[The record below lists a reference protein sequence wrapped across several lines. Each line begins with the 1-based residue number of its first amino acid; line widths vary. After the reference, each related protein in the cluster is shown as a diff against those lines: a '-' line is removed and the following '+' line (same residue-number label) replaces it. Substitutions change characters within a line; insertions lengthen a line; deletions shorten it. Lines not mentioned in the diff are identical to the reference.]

1 MSDEL
6 RQPSV
11 IDVEALLQPISDEAP
26 SGENLRYSGLY
37 DEVNEARR
45 ADDNM
50 NMGEWQT
57 EVKVAD
63 FRQVFDLVTK
73 ALAEQTKDIQLAVWL
88 CEALVKLHGFVG
100 LRDGLQLLA
109 GLQERFWDT
118 LHPEIDEGDME
129 GRANAIS
136 WFDTYGIIA
145 AKESPITGQAGY
157 SFFNWDE
164 SKVYDIPDDLDT
176 FSTEDQVK
184 YNALKA
190 RAEAERRVTAD
201 MWRKEIAATR
211 RAFCEQLNVTIGEC
225 FAALSELNRVTE
237 EKFDRNQVPGLSNL
251 KKGLD
256 EINDQAKKL
265 LEEKRLEEPDESDL
279 EESAEGGSEEGG
291 TVAAGGVAVAAG
303 AIQNRRDAIKRL
315 QDIAEFFQRTDPH
328 SPVAYLIQRA
338 VKWGNMPF
346 DQWLQDVIK
355 DETVLY
361 QLRQTLGFNTSS
373 NDQTE

>member
-63 FRQVFDLVTK
+63 FRQVSNLVTK

-100 LRDGLQLLA
+100 LRDGLHLLT
-109 GLQERFWDT
+109 GLQDRFWDT

-129 GRANAIS
+129 GRANAVA
-136 WFDTYGIIA
+136 WFESSCAIA
-145 AKESPITGQAGY
+145 AKESPVTGVAGY
-157 SFFNWDE
+157 SLFNWED
-164 SKVYDIPDDLDT
+164 SKVFDIPENLDT
-176 FSTEDQVK
+176 YSTEDQVK
-184 YNALKA
+184 YNNLKS

-201 MWRKEIAATR
+201 MWRKEIASTR
-211 RAFCEQLNVTIGEC
+211 RAFCEQLNFTLGEC
-225 FAALSELNRVTE
+225 FEALAELSRVTE
-237 EKFDRNQVPGLSNL
+237 EKYDRNQVPGLSNL
-251 KKGLD
+251 KKALD
-256 EINDQAKKL
+256 EISDHAKKL
-265 LEEKRLEEPDESDL
+265 LEEKRLEEPDESDA
-279 EESAEGGSEEGG
+279 EIVEGAEAGEGGA
-291 TVAAGGVAVAAG
+291 VVGGVAVATG
-303 AIQNRRDAIKRL
+303 AIQNRRDALKRL
-315 QDIAEFFQRTDPH
+315 QEIADFFQRTDPH

-346 DQWLQDVIK
+346 DQWLTDVIK
-355 DETVLY
+355 DESVLY
-361 QLRQTLGFNTSS
+361 QLRQTLGFNTAS
-373 NDQTE
+373 NDQNE

>member
-57 EVKVAD
+57 EVKVSD

-100 LRDGLQLLA
+100 LRDGLQLLV

-136 WFDTYGIIA
+136 WFDTYGALA
-145 AKESPITGQAGY
+145 AKEAPITGQAGY

-164 SKVYDIPDDLDT
+164 SKVYDIPDDLET

-201 MWRKEIAATR
+201 MWRKETAATR
-211 RAFCEQLNVTIGEC
+211 RVFCEQLNFTLGEC
-225 FAALSELNRVTE
+225 FEALKELNRVTE

-256 EINDQAKKL
+256 EINDQSKKL
-265 LEEKRLEEPDESDL
+265 LDEKRLEEPDESDV
-279 EESAEGGSEEGG
+279 EESAEGGSGEGG
-291 TVAAGGVAVAAG
+291 TVTIGGVAVAAG
-303 AIQNRRDAIKRL
+303 AIQNRRDALKRL
-315 QDIAEFFQRTDPH
+315 QDIADFFQRTDPH

-338 VKWGNMPF
+338 VKWGSMPF